1 MSPNIT
7 VESVLMKKVEIMEGD
22 NPNTIVTPLL
32 KKNKKAFVKV
42 HNRDIYQSM
51 GIFKVITKHINNYDN
66 YLRSCDFK

>member
-1 MSPNIT
+1 MCLLIT

-42 HNRDIYQSM
+42 HNKDIYQSR
-51 GIFKVITKHINNYDN
+51 GIFKVITKHINKYDN
-66 YLRSCDFK
+66 YLRSCDFN

>member
-1 MSPNIT
+1 
-7 VESVLMKKVEIMEGD
+7 MKKVEIMEGD

-32 KKNKKAFVKV
+32 KQNKKAFVKV
-42 HNRDIYQSM
+42 DNRDIYQSR